1 MTTAEQQQ
9 QVVSMHAQQPSSSAV
24 YALATSRYIMLS
36 SYSSCSSTAAHTY
49 KQQTVIGRAGEY
61 MVWCNRQQRQKQ
73 VVRSITCTC
82 MPSI

>member
-24 YALATSRYIMLS
+24 YALATSRYMLS